1 MTITATGVTVTND
14 ETAGLKNG
22 TASPTPP
29 EDANDN
35 EISLSLLPAIFS
47 ARLAEL
53 AAGSAIG
60 AALSGY
66 TGAAGNT
73 GSEAFSITPAA
84 GAIVTDVLFTGSNG
98 APLNGVDSGLDTLNG
113 TNILL

>member
-22 TASPTPP
+22 FASPTPAG
-29 EDANDN
+29 DANDN
-35 EISLSLLPAIFS
+35 EISVSSLPAIFA

-53 AAGSAIG
+53 SAGSAIG

-73 GSEAFSITPAA
+73 GSDAFTIAPAP
-84 GAIVTDVLFTGSNG
+84 GGTITDVLFTGSNG
-98 APLNGVDSGLDTLNG
+98 APLNGL
-113 TNILL
+113 